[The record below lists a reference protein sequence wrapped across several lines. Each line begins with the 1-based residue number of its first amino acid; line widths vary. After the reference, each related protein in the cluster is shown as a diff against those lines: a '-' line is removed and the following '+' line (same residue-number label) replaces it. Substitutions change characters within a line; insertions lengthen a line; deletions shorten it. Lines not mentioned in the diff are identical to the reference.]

1 MNKCNEY
8 NSTESDSEDNSMDE
22 TVVDNL
28 PDNSIEL
35 RYYVEANT
43 INILRPHQYFVND
56 TCLYSRKQDQY
67 VQYYL
72 EPIKYMRIPL
82 RLSDN
87 SIVLAEIELLLDLLY
102 QEQKYIDQLM
112 KHVYSKDGSKF
123 YCTTTD
129 DRLCRSEL
137 THEPSDEYDEPSDDE
152 ATRLRLEAYQER
164 KRRIEQE
171 VIQTAEERNRKS
183 FLLQRAYRRGNR
195 QILDELDKTD
205 IERMDEDELEKTL
218 LEG

>member
-28 PDNSIEL
+28 PDDSIEL

-67 VQYYL
+67 VQYDL

-87 SIVLAEIELLLDLLY
+87 NIVLAEIELLLDLSY

-123 YCTTTD
+123 YFTRTD
-129 DRLCRSEL
+129 ELSDDDEAIRL
-137 THEPSDEYDEPSDDE
+137 DDE

-171 VIQTAEERNRKS
+171 VIQTAEERSRKS
-183 FLLQRAYRRGNR
+183 LLLQRAYRRGNR

-205 IERMDEDELEKTL
+205 IERMDEDELEKML

>member
-67 VQYYL
+67 VQYDL

-87 SIVLAEIELLLDLLY
+87 SIVLAEIELLLDLSY

-123 YCTTTD
+123 YFTRID
-129 DRLCRSEL
+129 EL
-137 THEPSDEYDEPSDDE
+137 SDDDE
-152 ATRLRLEAYQER
+152 VTRLDDETTRLRLEAYQER

-205 IERMDEDELEKTL
+205 IERMDEDELEKLL

>member
-28 PDNSIEL
+28 PDDSIEL

-67 VQYYL
+67 VQYDL

-87 SIVLAEIELLLDLLY
+87 SIVLAEIELLLDLSY

-123 YCTTTD
+123 YFTRIDELSD
-129 DRLCRSEL
+129 DDDEATRL
-137 THEPSDEYDEPSDDE
+137 DDE

-171 VIQTAEERNRKS
+171 VIQTAEERSRKS

-205 IERMDEDELEKTL
+205 IERMDEDELEKML